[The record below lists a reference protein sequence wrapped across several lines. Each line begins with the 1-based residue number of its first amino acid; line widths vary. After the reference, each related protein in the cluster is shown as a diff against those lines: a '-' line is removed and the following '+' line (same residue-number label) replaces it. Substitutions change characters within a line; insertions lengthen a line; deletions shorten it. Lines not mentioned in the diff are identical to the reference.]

1 MSTHKNFDRICC
13 IVLAV
18 TIVITVLFMCGEK
31 IGITSTARAMGY
43 ETKLFDTSKVHTIN
57 IVIDDWDSFLET
69 CTNEEYTS
77 CAVVIDNEAY
87 KNVAIRAKGNT
98 SLTQVKSYG
107 NNRYSFKIEF
117 DHYDS
122 TKSYHGLDK
131 LCLNNIIQDNTY
143 MKDYICYR
151 MMSEFGVDSPL
162 CSYVYIT
169 VNGEDWGLYLAVE
182 GIEDS
187 FLQRNYGNDV
197 GELYKPDSQSM
208 GGGRGNGGNFKMS
221 EFNAEQDSRTDTTD
235 NTQSATNG
243 QTQGTPPSK
252 PDDNSNNT
260 QQTADSQTN
269 SANDSTQSA
278 TNGQTQGTPPSKSDD
293 NSSNTQ
299 QATDSQTNSTTDGT
313 QSATNGQTQG
323 TPPSK
328 PDDNSSNTQQA
339 DSQTNS
345 TTDSTQSANDGQ
357 TQGTPLAKPDGNSSN
372 TQQADSQTNSTT
384 DSTQSATNGQ
394 PQGNPPSKPDGEPGG
409 NGGMG
414 GGVNGSDDVS
424 LIYSDDEYSSYQNI
438 FDNAKTDI
446 SDSDKDRLIASLKKL
461 NNNEDISDVVDVEEV
476 IRYFVVHNFVCN
488 FDSYTGSMIH
498 NYYLYEKDG
507 QMSMIPWDY
516 NLAFGGFMGAQNA
529 SALVNY
535 PIDTPVSGGTVDS
548 RPMLAWIFASDE
560 YTEEYHELFSEFIEK
575 YFDSDYIPNLI
586 DSTKEMIAE
595 YVERDPTK
603 FCTYEEFESGV
614 AALKEFCTLRAESI
628 SGQLDGTIPSTSD
641 GQSADSSSLIKA
653 DDLNISDMGTMN
665 NGGSPDGKAQG
676 NTAQTQSATDNT
688 NSTNDK
694 SFSQTPPNNSES
706 SSDGTDNSTNSDSSV
721 PTGGFGRTPPDM
733 SDSDGSGPPSMPN
746 GEMPSMPDGEVP
758 SMPNGEM
765 QSMPNGEMP
774 SMPNGE
780 TQDNSQGDNSSEK
793 DSNGQNEKAPPQSGE
808 ASGETAQTLD
818 KNSIIVLA
826 ACAGVLILGV
836 ALAFVYKKKS

>member
-1 MSTHKNFDRICC
+1 MSTHKSFDRICC

-57 IVIDDWDSFLET
+57 IVIDDWDIFLET

-143 MKDYICYR
+143 MKDYLCYR

-182 GIEDS
+182 SIEDS

-221 EFNAEQDSRTDTTD
+221 EFNAEQDSQND
-235 NTQSATNG
+235 S
-243 QTQGTPPSK
+243 
-252 PDDNSNNT
+252 
-260 QQTADSQTN
+260 TA
-269 SANDSTQSA
+269 DSTQS
-278 TNGQTQGTPPSKSDD
+278 TTSGQTRG
-293 NSSNTQ
+293 
-299 QATDSQTNSTTDGT
+299 A
-313 QSATNGQTQG
+313 
-323 TPPSK
+323 
-328 PDDNSSNTQQA
+328 
-339 DSQTNS
+339 
-345 TTDSTQSANDGQ
+345 
-357 TQGTPLAKPDGNSSN
+357 
-372 TQQADSQTNSTT
+372 
-384 DSTQSATNGQ
+384 
-394 PQGNPPSKPDGEPGG
+394 PPSKPDGEPGG
-409 NGGMG
+409 FDGGM

-461 NNNEDISDVVDVEEV
+461 NNNEDIADIVDVEEV
-476 IRYFVVHNFVCN
+476 IRYFVVHSFVCN

-516 NLAFGGFMGAQNA
+516 NLAFGGFQGAQNA
-529 SALVNY
+529 FSLINY

-548 RPMLAWIFASDE
+548 RPMLAWIFASDG
-560 YTEEYHELFSEFIEK
+560 YTEE
-575 YFDSDYIPNLI
+575 
-586 DSTKEMIAE
+586 
-595 YVERDPTK
+595 
-603 FCTYEEFESGV
+603 
-614 AALKEFCTLRAESI
+614 
-628 SGQLDGTIPSTSD
+628 
-641 GQSADSSSLIKA
+641 
-653 DDLNISDMGTMN
+653 
-665 NGGSPDGKAQG
+665 
-676 NTAQTQSATDNT
+676 
-688 NSTNDK
+688 
-694 SFSQTPPNNSES
+694 
-706 SSDGTDNSTNSDSSV
+706 
-721 PTGGFGRTPPDM
+721 
-733 SDSDGSGPPSMPN
+733 
-746 GEMPSMPDGEVP
+746 
-758 SMPNGEM
+758 
-765 QSMPNGEMP
+765 
-774 SMPNGE
+774 
-780 TQDNSQGDNSSEK
+780 
-793 DSNGQNEKAPPQSGE
+793 
-808 ASGETAQTLD
+808 
-818 KNSIIVLA
+818 
-826 ACAGVLILGV
+826 
-836 ALAFVYKKKS
+836 

>member
-1 MSTHKNFDRICC
+1 
-13 IVLAV
+13 
-18 TIVITVLFMCGEK
+18 MCGEK

-69 CTNEEYTS
+69 CTDEEYTS

-143 MKDYICYR
+143 MKDYLCYR

-187 FLQRNYGNDV
+187 FLQRSYGNDV

-221 EFNAEQDSRTDTTD
+221 EFNAEQDGQTDTAD
-235 NTQSATNG
+235 STQSSTSG
-243 QTQGTPPSK
+243 QPQGNLPSK
-252 PDDNSNNT
+252 PDGDSDNT
-260 QQTADSQTN
+260 QQTTDGQTN
-269 SANDSTQSA
+269 STADSTQS
-278 TNGQTQGTPPSKSDD
+278 
-293 NSSNTQ
+293 
-299 QATDSQTNSTTDGT
+299 TT
-313 QSATNGQTQG
+313 S
-323 TPPSK
+323 
-328 PDDNSSNTQQA
+328 
-339 DSQTNS
+339 
-345 TTDSTQSANDGQ
+345 
-357 TQGTPLAKPDGNSSN
+357 
-372 TQQADSQTNSTT
+372 
-384 DSTQSATNGQ
+384 GQ
-394 PQGNPPSKPDGEPGG
+394 PQSNPPSKPDGEPGG

-516 NLAFGGFMGAQNA
+516 NLAFGGFQGAQNA

-560 YTEEYHELFSEFIEK
+560 YTEEYHELFSEFIGK

-586 DSTKEMIAE
+586 ESTKEMIAE
-595 YVERDPTK
+595 YVEKDPTK

-614 AALKEFCTLRAESI
+614 TALKEFCTLRAESI

-641 GQSADSSSLIKA
+641 GQTADSSSLIKA

-665 NGGSPDGKAQG
+665 NNGGGSPDGKAQS
-676 NTAQTQSATDNT
+676 NTAQTQSTADDSNT
-688 NSTNDK
+688 INDK
-694 SFSQTPPNNSES
+694 SFSQTPPNNSEG

-721 PTGGFGRTPPDM
+721 PTGGFGGTPPDM
-733 SDSDGSGPPSMPN
+733 SDSNGSGPPSMPN
-746 GEMPSMPDGEVP
+746 GEMPSKPDGEMP
-758 SMPNGEM
+758 SKPD
-765 QSMPNGEMP
+765 GEMP
-774 SMPNGE
+774 SMPNGD
-780 TQDNSQGDNSSEK
+780 TQDNSSEQNGD
-793 DSNGQNEKAPPQSGE
+793 GQNEKTPPQNDETDGV
-808 ASGETAQTLD
+808 TAQTLD
-818 KNSIIVLA
+818 RNSIIILA
-826 ACAGVLILGV
+826 ACASVLIIGV
-836 ALAFVYKKKS
+836 AAAFIYKKKS

>member
-1 MSTHKNFDRICC
+1 
-13 IVLAV
+13 
-18 TIVITVLFMCGEK
+18 MCGEK

-69 CTNEEYTS
+69 CTDEEYTS

-143 MKDYICYR
+143 MKDYLCYR

-187 FLQRNYGNDV
+187 FLQRSYGNDV

-221 EFNAEQDSRTDTTD
+221 EFNTEQDDRTDTTD
-235 NTQSATNG
+235 SAKSTTSG
-243 QTQGTPPSK
+243 QPQGTPPSK
-252 PDDNSNNT
+252 PDGDSDNT
-260 QQTADSQTN
+260 QQTTDGQTN
-269 SANDSTQSA
+269 SIADSTQS
-278 TNGQTQGTPPSKSDD
+278 
-293 NSSNTQ
+293 
-299 QATDSQTNSTTDGT
+299 TT
-313 QSATNGQTQG
+313 S
-323 TPPSK
+323 
-328 PDDNSSNTQQA
+328 
-339 DSQTNS
+339 
-345 TTDSTQSANDGQ
+345 
-357 TQGTPLAKPDGNSSN
+357 
-372 TQQADSQTNSTT
+372 
-384 DSTQSATNGQ
+384 GQ
-394 PQGNPPSKPDGEPGG
+394 PQSNPPSKPDGEPGG
-409 NGGMG
+409 NDGMG

-516 NLAFGGFMGAQNA
+516 NLAFGGFQGAQNA
-529 SALVNY
+529 TALVNY

-560 YTEEYHELFSEFIEK
+560 YTEEYHELFSKFIEK
-575 YFDSDYIPNLI
+575 YFDSDYIPDLI

-595 YVERDPTK
+595 YVEKDPTK

-614 AALKEFCTLRAESI
+614 TALKEFCTLRAESI

-641 GQSADSSSLIKA
+641 GQTADSSSLIKA

-665 NGGSPDGKAQG
+665 NNGGGSPDGKAQS
-676 NTAQTQSATDNT
+676 NAAQTQSAADDSNT
-688 NSTNDK
+688 TNDK
-694 SFSQTPPNNSES
+694 SFSQTPPNNSEG
-706 SSDGTDNSTNSDSSV
+706 SSDGTDNSANSDGFV
-721 PTGGFGRTPPDM
+721 PTGGFGGTPPDM
-733 SDSDGSGPPSMPN
+733 SDSNGSGPPSMPN
-746 GEMPSMPDGEVP
+746 GEMPSMPDGE
-758 SMPNGEM
+758 
-765 QSMPNGEMP
+765 MP
-774 SMPNGE
+774 SIPDGG
-780 TQDNSQGDNSSEK
+780 TQDNSSEQNGD
-793 DSNGQNEKAPPQSGE
+793 GQNEKTPPQNDETDGV
-808 ASGETAQTLD
+808 TAQTLD
-818 KNSIIVLA
+818 RNSIIILA
-826 ACAGVLILGV
+826 ACASVLIIGV
-836 ALAFVYKKKS
+836 AVAFIYKKKS

>member
-31 IGITSTARAMGY
+31 IGITSTAKAMGY
-43 ETKLFDTSKVHTIN
+43 ETRLFDTSKVHTIN
-57 IVIDDWDSFLET
+57 IVIDDWDGFLET
-69 CTNEEYTS
+69 CTSEEYTACS
-77 CAVVIDNEAY
+77 VVIDNEAY

-98 SLTQVKSYG
+98 SLTQVQSYG

-122 TKSYHGLDK
+122 TKTYYGLDK

-143 MKDYICYR
+143 MKDYLCYR

-187 FLQRNYGNDV
+187 FLQRNYGNDS

-221 EFNAEQDSRTDTTD
+221 EFNAEQ
-235 NTQSATNG
+235 NG
-243 QTQGTPPSK
+243 QG
-252 PDDNSNNT
+252 
-260 QQTADSQTN
+260 DSST
-269 SANDSTQSA
+269 DSTQSA
-278 TNGQTQGTPPSKSDD
+278 TNGQ
-293 NSSNTQ
+293 
-299 QATDSQTNSTTDGT
+299 
-313 QSATNGQTQG
+313 QG

-328 PDDNSSNTQQA
+328 PDSSSDNAQQTA
-339 DSQTNS
+339 D
-345 TTDSTQSANDGQ
+345 G
-357 TQGTPLAKPDGNSSN
+357 
-372 TQQADSQTNSTT
+372 QTNSTT

-394 PQGNPPSKPDGEPGG
+394 QQGTPPSKPDGSSDNAQQTADSQANSTTGSTQSTTNGQQGTPPSKPDGSSDSAQQTADGQTNSTTDSTQSATNGQQQGTPPSKPDGSSDGAQQTADDQTNSTTDGTQSATNERQGTPPSKPDGEPGENG
-409 NGGMG
+409 GGMG
-414 GGVNGSDDVS
+414 GGMNGSDDVS

-446 SDSDKDRLIASLKKL
+446 TDSDKDRLIASLKKL
-461 NNNEDISDVVDVEEV
+461 NNNEDISDVVDVDEV

-516 NLAFGGFMGAQNA
+516 NLAFGGFQGAQNA

-535 PIDTPVSGGTVDS
+535 PIDTPVSGGTIDS
-548 RPMLAWIFASDE
+548 RPMLAWIFASEE
-560 YTEEYHELFSEFIEK
+560 YTEEYHELFAEFIEN

-586 DSTKEMIAE
+586 ESTKEMIAE
-595 YVERDPTK
+595 YVEKDPTK

-614 AALKEFCTLRAESI
+614 TALKEFCTLRAESI

-641 GQSADSSSLIKA
+641 GQSEDSSSLIKA

-665 NGGSPDGKAQG
+665 NNNGGGSPDGKEQK
-676 NTAQTQSATDNT
+676 NETQTQSATET
-688 NSTNDK
+688 ANSTSDT
-694 SFSQTPPNNSES
+694 SFSQTPPNNSEG
-706 SSDGTDNSTNSDSSV
+706 SSDGTESSASSDSSV
-721 PTGGFGRTPPDM
+721 PTGGFGGTPPDM
-733 SDSDGSGPPSMPN
+733 SASDGSDPPSMPN
-746 GEMPSMPDGEVP
+746 GEAPSKPDGEA
-758 SMPNGEM
+758 PNGE
-765 QSMPNGEMP
+765 
-774 SMPNGE
+774 
-780 TQDNSQGDNSSEK
+780 QGG
-793 DSNGQNEKAPPQSGE
+793 DSTEQKENGQNEKAPPQNGE
-808 ASGETAQTLD
+808 ANGETAQALD
-818 KNSIIVLA
+818 KNSIIILA
-826 ACAGVLILGV
+826 LCAGVLIIGV
-836 ALAFVYKKKS
+836 AVAFIYKKKS

>member
-31 IGITSTARAMGY
+31 LGITSTARAMGY

-143 MKDYICYR
+143 MKDYLCYR

-187 FLQRNYGNDV
+187 FLQRSYGNDV

-221 EFNAEQDSRTDTTD
+221 EFNAGQDSQTDSTAD
-235 NTQSATNG
+235 STQSATSGQAQGNPPSKPDDSSGNAQQTTDSQTKSATDSTQSSANG
-243 QTQGTPPSK
+243 QAQETPPSK
-252 PDDNSNNT
+252 PDDSSGNT
-260 QQTADSQTN
+260 QQAADSQTK
-269 SANDSTQSA
+269 STADSTQSA
-278 TNGQTQGTPPSKSDD
+278 TSGQ
-293 NSSNTQ
+293 
-299 QATDSQTNSTTDGT
+299 A
-313 QSATNGQTQG
+313 
-323 TPPSK
+323 
-328 PDDNSSNTQQA
+328 
-339 DSQTNS
+339 
-345 TTDSTQSANDGQ
+345 
-357 TQGTPLAKPDGNSSN
+357 
-372 TQQADSQTNSTT
+372 
-384 DSTQSATNGQ
+384 
-394 PQGNPPSKPDGEPGG
+394 QGNPPSKPDGEPGG
-409 NGGMG
+409 NGGGM

-461 NNNEDISDVVDVEEV
+461 NSNEDIADVVDVEEV

-516 NLAFGGFMGAQNA
+516 NLAFGGFQGAQNA

-548 RPMLAWIFASDE
+548 RPMLAWIFASDK
-560 YTEEYHELFSEFIEK
+560 YTEEYHELFSEFIEE

-586 DSTKEMIAE
+586 ESTKEMIAE
-595 YVERDPTK
+595 YVEKDPTK
-603 FCTYEEFESGV
+603 FCTYDEFESGV
-614 AALKEFCTLRAESI
+614 TALKEFCTLRAESV
-628 SGQLDGTIPSTSD
+628 SGQLNGTILSTSD
-641 GQSADSSSLIKA
+641 GQTADSSSLIKA
-653 DDLNISDMGTMN
+653 DNLNISDMGTMN
-665 NGGSPDGKAQG
+665 NSGGGSPDGKAQS

-688 NSTNDK
+688 NTTNDK

-706 SSDGTDNSTNSDSSV
+706 SSDGTDNSTNSDGSV
-721 PTGGFGRTPPDM
+721 PTGGFGGTPPDM
-733 SDSDGSGPPSMPN
+733 SDSNGSGPPSMPN
-746 GEMPSMPDGEVP
+746 GEMPSMPDGE
-758 SMPNGEM
+758 
-765 QSMPNGEMP
+765 MP
-774 SMPNGE
+774 SIPDGG
-780 TQDNSQGDNSSEK
+780 TQDNSQSDNSSEK
-793 DSNGQNEKAPPQSGE
+793 DGNGQNEKAPPQSCE

-826 ACAGVLILGV
+826 VCAGVLILGV
-836 ALAFVYKKKS
+836 ALAFVYRKKS